1 MPEKNIPALKKLRAT
16 LIQAH
21 ANEALEMM
29 SWASRHRDWAQVAH
43 PEPGDCG
50 TALCAASWAA
60 VNAGWTIN
68 WNVGVCV
75 TLTCRSGSK
84 IEYIENVAIKELGL
98 TFREANV
105 FFNCNNPD
113 PEEPIE
119 RSEVL
124 RSLDGLITLAE
135 RFPHRTDVEDA
146 LDTER
151 SRAILCDL
159 ADNPDKF

>member
-1 MPEKNIPALKKLRAT
+1 MPEKNIPALKKLRGT
-16 LIQAH
+16 LIKAY
-21 ANEALEMM
+21 ADETLEMRH
-29 SWASRHRDWAQVAH
+29 WASRSRDWAQIAH

-50 TALCAASWAA
+50 TALCAASWAV

-68 WNVGVCV
+68 WNLGTCV
-75 TLTCRSGSK
+75 TLTCRQGGTL
-84 IEYIENVAIKELGL
+84 EYIETAAIKELGL

-105 FFNCNNPD
+105 LFNCDNPD
-113 PEEPIE
+113 PNEPIE
-119 RSEVL
+119 HSDVI

-135 RFPHRTDVEDA
+135 RFPGRTDVEDA

-159 ADNPDKF
+159 ADNPDTF